1 MEYETVIGLEVHV
14 QLQTQSKMFC
24 SCRADYQTAP
34 ANQRVCPV
42 CLGLPGTLPVV
53 NRKAVEYT
61 IMTGLA
67 LGCRIPE
74 YTKFDRKNYPYPD
87 LMKGY
92 QISQYDLPLALD
104 GHLEFETGGQAYNV
118 GIERVHLEEDVAK
131 LHHHPSADGQG
142 YSLVDV
148 NRSGVPLMEVVSKP
162 DMRSAEEAR
171 EYLTTLHS
179 ILQYLDV
186 STANLQ
192 DGSFRCDA
200 NISLRPK
207 GRERLGSKAEVKNMN
222 SFRSVFLALKYEEE
236 RQRKILDR
244 GERVAQETRG
254 WVEERNATVSQR
266 SKEQAHDYRYFPEPD
281 LPPLTIDRE
290 WVEEIQGRLP
300 ELATQRRARF
310 VEQYRIPEKDAGLL
324 TNSKDMADFYES
336 AVAAGLRR
344 NGDDEGL
351 AKSVSNWVFGD
362 LSRLLNLE
370 NTGIAKSKVTPD
382 YLAELVDLVDRGEI
396 NTNTAKDVLEQVFQD
411 GKSPAQVVTEKGYSQ
426 IDDSSVVEAAV
437 AAAIEANPKALEDY
451 RGGKSAAAKFLV
463 GQVMKNTKGQAKPDL
478 VNQLVEASLKAA
490 S

>member
-370 NTGIAKSKVTPD
+370 NTGIAESKVTPD

-411 GKSPAQVVTEKGYSQ
+411 GNSPAQVVAKKGYSQ